1 MPPDPDVLALVRNRI
16 ELLEAI
22 QRLNENLP
30 VITDVLARSESRADA
45 ESGISAALS
54 LSSTAAAAVLDA
66 SVATLGQ
73 WRQAQIAAE
82 LSELRSQLHDNDSG
96 EAR

>member
-1 MPPDPDVLALVRNRI
+1 MRPDPEALAPIMSRI

-22 QRLNENLP
+22 QRLNDSLP
-30 VITDVLARSESRADA
+30 IVADILARSGSRADA
-45 ESGISAALS
+45 QSGIAAALG

-66 SVATLGQ
+66 SVATLGR

-82 LSELRSQLHDNDSG
+82 LSELRSQLRG
-96 EAR
+96 ERKAP